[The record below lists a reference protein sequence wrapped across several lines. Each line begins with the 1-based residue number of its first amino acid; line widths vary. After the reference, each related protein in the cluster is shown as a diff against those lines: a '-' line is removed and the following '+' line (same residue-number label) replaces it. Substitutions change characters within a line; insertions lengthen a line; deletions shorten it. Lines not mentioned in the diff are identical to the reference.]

1 MTETGVVNIHGRD
14 YMTVALRVRMFR
26 ERYPHWQI
34 LTELLPSGNERVLIK
49 CSIADHMGNVHA
61 TGHAEEMRG
70 ATQINKTSALENAE
84 TSAIGRAL
92 AALGFGGQ
100 EFASADEVQNAIHQ
114 QNQTETITEQQV
126 ASLEVMID
134 EVGAEKDAFLRY
146 LKLSSLSDLPVK
158 SYKTAVAALE
168 SKRRKK

>member
-100 EFASADEVQNAIHQ
+100 EFASAEEVQHA
-114 QNQTETITEQQV
+114 TETITEQQV